1 MNILE
6 TDNGNLVVSIPIVLK
21 TISGRRRCFVSGV
34 HEVHDLNNDECGVL
48 VRSFARAYGWTK
60 LLDDNTFDDVKSLA
74 VALKMDRSNVA
85 RIMRLAT
92 LSPRILRAVLRHELP
107 AGFSV
112 EKLYNIKSD
121 IWSDQEAE
129 IGLTPLS

>member
-1 MNILE
+1 MR
-6 TDNGNLVVSIPIVLK
+6 DV
-21 TISGRRRCFVSGV
+21 RCAIYTRKSTEEG
-34 HEVHDLNNDECGVL
+34 
-48 VRSFARAYGWTK
+48 
-60 LLDDNTFDDVKSLA
+60 LDQEFNSLDVKSLA

-92 LSPRILRAVLRHELP
+92 LSPKILRAVLRHELP